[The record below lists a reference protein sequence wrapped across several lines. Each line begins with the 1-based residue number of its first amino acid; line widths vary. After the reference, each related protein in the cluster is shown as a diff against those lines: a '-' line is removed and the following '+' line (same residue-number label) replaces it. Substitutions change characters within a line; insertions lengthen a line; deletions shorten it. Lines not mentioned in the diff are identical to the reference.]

1 MAVAK
6 RSAVTRHLPIAVPCG
21 QNLVDHAGGR
31 RLGLLEERD
40 IERGVA
46 RKLAP
51 WLIELMHG
59 CGDRI
64 ASIALTRPWQPG
76 GSAGVALSGLESDRG
91 HPQVMA
97 DASR

>member
-21 QNLVDHAGGR
+21 QNLVDHASGR

-51 WLIELMHG
+51 WLIELMNVP
-59 CGDRI
+59 GDEMKSHANQREYATSEQI
-64 ASIALTRPWQPG
+64 AST
-76 GSAGVALSGLESDRG
+76 
-91 HPQVMA
+91 A
-97 DASR
+97 DANAGRHEPLSA